1 MNELQ
6 FIQIMLH
13 KNHFESAIVGAF
25 LQAETCRDTLS
36 GVGSWELGVGSW
48 ELGVGSWELEVGS
61 WELSIHKGSCQCIG

>member
-36 GVGSWELGVGSW
+36 GVGSWELGVWSW
-48 ELGVGSWELEVGS
+48 EFGVGSLEFGVWSWEFGVGS
-61 WELSIHKGSCQCIG
+61 LEFG